1 MTTPLRNSGPKPTS
15 GPPRP
20 MSPVKEDDLKDYF
33 TLVELLWKMSPR
45 ELKKAMVIRDGK
57 PMQISRNFFCSISE
71 RRSTFRVTN
80 ASIEL

>member
-1 MTTPLRNSGPKPTS
+1 MTTPLRNSGPKPAS

-20 MSPVKEDDLKDYF
+20 MTPAKEDDLKDYF
-33 TLVELLWKMSPR
+33 SLVELLWKMSPR

-57 PMQISRNFFCSISE
+57 SMQISTIFCSISE
-71 RRSTFRVTN
+71 RRSIFRVTN

>member
-57 PMQISRNFFCSISE
+57 PMQISRNFYSISE